1 MDPTDYCQS
10 VPVQPRPSCGCTGK
24 SVQQTV
30 PTTPAA
36 IDPPALVLLVHS
48 SDTVPDACEELCADG
63 ETAHLSVTFADEK
76 PTCPREAEIGDRFG
90 QLTVGNVLADDSAPD
105 FTQSVVTE
113 TVPDPTDLTAIGIA
127 VSRFCKHWGDTDDNL
142 TVCFDS
148 LDALLRHTPPADVF
162 QFTHVLA
169 NRFASVDAHAHV
181 HFDPTHH
188 EDRVVSAFGV
198 IFDAV
203 VVADCDESLPEA
215 TDKDVASMLA
225 EWTDTPPIGSEP
237 DTVSEATDE
246 EIERLLGD

>member
-1 MDPTDYCQS
+1 MDSTDNCQS
-10 VPVQPRPSCGCTGK
+10 VPVQPPDGRDCTGK
-24 SVQQTV
+24 SVQQAV

-36 IDPPALVLLVHS
+36 VDPPALVLLVHA
-48 SDTVPDACEELCADG
+48 SDTVPDACEELCGG
-63 ETAHLSVTFADEK
+63 ETAHLSVTFADEEPSC
-76 PTCPREAEIGDRFG
+76 PTEEEISGRFG
-90 QLTVGNVLADDSAPD
+90 QLTIGNVLADDSAPD

-127 VSRFCKHWGDTDDNL
+127 VSRFCKHWGDTDEGL

-188 EDRVVSAFGV
+188 EDRVVSAFSV
-198 IFDAV
+198 LFDAV
-203 VVADCDESLPEA
+203 VAADCDEPLPEA
-215 TDKDVASMLA
+215 TDEDVASMLA
-225 EWTDTPPIGSEP
+225 EWTDTALIDSEQ
-237 DTVSEATDE
+237 DAISEATDE